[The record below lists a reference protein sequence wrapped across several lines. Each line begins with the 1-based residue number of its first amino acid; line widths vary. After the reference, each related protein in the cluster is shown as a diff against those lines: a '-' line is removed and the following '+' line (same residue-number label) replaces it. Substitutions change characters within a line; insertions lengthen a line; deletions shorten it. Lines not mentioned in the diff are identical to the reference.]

1 MHKVQTMYI
10 SPMLHLPQ
18 KPLTS
23 HNTGTACSFL
33 PTSNGNN
40 LDPDTAM
47 QEFKLNVNVWQ
58 NQQHIYSTCC
68 TFPFGTNED
77 PLPNTYIIQIVEK
90 GMRERE
96 KEKNQYQ

>member
-1 MHKVQTMYI
+1 MCGKINSTSTVPA
-10 SPMLHLPQ
+10 SP
-18 KPLTS
+18 
-23 HNTGTACSFL
+23 
-33 PTSNGNN
+33 
-40 LDPDTAM
+40 
-47 QEFKLNVNVWQ
+47 
-58 NQQHIYSTCC
+58 C